1 MRWWLLLVA
10 GCGRIGFD
18 ESPLVGDGATDAT
31 DDVAS
36 ATPCLGTTHLATDNF
51 DDGLVD
57 AALWGNAYSNAPTY
71 YEEKFG
77 TFNVVI
83 APNSAG
89 RYAGYVT
96 SVTRDFREDRVFVEM
111 AQVPTP
117 VGLTALHVVQ
127 NLGPAREGFSL
138 EFEAG
143 TVLARSRRG
152 GTITD
157 HAMVAFD
164 GSSRWW
170 QLRERGGRVL
180 WQVSGDAVAWRTI
193 FEAPTQIDVSAMY
206 MTLSAGIETN
216 APMPTDARFDNFNG
230 GGAPPDCP

>member
-1 MRWWLLLVA
+1 MWWWLLLAA
-10 GCGRIGFD
+10 GCGRIGF
-18 ESPLVGDGATDAT
+18 GDAPDHA
-31 DDVAS
+31 DSAIADVAP

-51 DDGLVD
+51 DDGVVD
-57 AALWGNAYSNAPTY
+57 TALWGNAYSNAPTY
-71 YEEKFG
+71 YQEKGG
-77 TFNVVI
+77 TFTVVI
-83 APNSAG
+83 APDSAG
-89 RYAGYVT
+89 SYAGYVT
-96 SVTRDFREDRVFVEM
+96 SVTRDFRDDRVFVEM

-143 TVLARSRRG
+143 MVLARSRRG
-152 GTITD
+152 GVITD

-164 GSSRWW
+164 ASARWW
-170 QLRERGGRVL
+170 QLRERAGTVR
-180 WQVSGDAVAWRTI
+180 WQVSGDAAAWRTI
-193 FEAPTQIDVSAMY
+193 HEQPTPIDVSAMY
-206 MTLSAGIETN
+206 LTLSAGIETN